1 MSISPIFTTIFYTCI
16 KIYGIYNPNK
26 AVKKRRTVYIKQTF
40 VVYPRFKYVLYTLLC
55 SPQVTAINY
64 TVCLYC
70 LQIIQAAIGGAR
82 LFRWTLQ
89 NTNTD
94 NQYRDW
100 SYLVK
105 VRSYQVF
112 TEKRLGWKRWKR
124 MGCGEKLLNNW
135 SIEIVYRFC
144 LYMFIVGI
152 VWKCSH
158 DTTVISLS
166 DMFNSKL
173 SSEDLSMLTIL
184 HKEVTLYYLNVDT
197 LLIFIL
203 KLTLGFFPL

>member
-1 MSISPIFTTIFYTCI
+1 
-16 KIYGIYNPNK
+16 
-26 AVKKRRTVYIKQTF
+26 
-40 VVYPRFKYVLYTLLC
+40 
-55 SPQVTAINY
+55 
-64 TVCLYC
+64 
-70 LQIIQAAIGGAR
+70 
-82 LFRWTLQ
+82 
-89 NTNTD
+89 
-94 NQYRDW
+94 
-100 SYLVK
+100 
-105 VRSYQVF
+105 
-112 TEKRLGWKRWKR
+112 

-184 HKEVTLYYLNVDT
+184 HKEVTLYYPNVDT
-197 LLIFIL
+197 LLIVIL
-203 KLTLGFFPL
+203 ELTLGVFPL

>member
-1 MSISPIFTTIFYTCI
+1 
-16 KIYGIYNPNK
+16 
-26 AVKKRRTVYIKQTF
+26 
-40 VVYPRFKYVLYTLLC
+40 
-55 SPQVTAINY
+55 
-64 TVCLYC
+64 
-70 LQIIQAAIGGAR
+70 
-82 LFRWTLQ
+82 
-89 NTNTD
+89 
-94 NQYRDW
+94 
-100 SYLVK
+100 
-105 VRSYQVF
+105 
-112 TEKRLGWKRWKR
+112 

-158 DTTVISLS
+158 DTTVISLP

-173 SSEDLSMLTIL
+173 SSSKDLSMLTIL
-184 HKEVTLYYLNVDT
+184 HKEVTLYYPNVDT